1 MPITPEGRVNITGQA
16 YVENEGTLNL
26 TCTAEGGPDNVLMW
40 SLDGIELKDGKYD
53 VTIVTNVYSTSSESI
68 LMISSVDAS
77 VHKGLYECNV
87 TNVGGSGNNSFLVTG

>member
-1 MPITPEGRVNITGQA
+1 MPIAPEGNVNITGQA

-26 TCTAEGGPDNVLMW
+26 TCTAEGGPDNVHVW
-40 SLDGIELKDGKYD
+40 SLDGIKLQDGDYD
-53 VTIVTNVYSTSSESI
+53 ITIVTNVYSTSSESI

-87 TNVGGSGNNSFLVTG
+87 TNVGGSGNDTFLVTG